1 MSGPNPEPSQTPSRR
16 RVLPGDAFILVCPP
30 KHHHLLFYGPGGSFG
45 TNLGQVVYPEEM
57 YFGQTILSS
66 LGRPFQV
73 LMPSMAERQM
83 KVKRRTT
90 IIYPKD
96 AGYMLLHTGVR
107 AGSKVLECGGGSGA
121 LTFLLACAVGPEG
134 RVHSFERRSEHLDQA
149 QANLRRLGEFP
160 QIAWHLC
167 DTEREGFGLEGMEA
181 AFIDVPEPWTLV
193 SYARSAL
200 VPGAFW
206 VSLSPNVN
214 QVERTVLT
222 LEAAGFTAQRT
233 VEILEREL
241 LVREGKT
248 RPREMGITHTAYITI
263 ARSADLLP
271 VAAEAPAEAPTE
283 EAPVGV
289 GPDEHEPAE

>member
-1 MSGPNPEPSQTPSRR
+1 MNETLPDTPTTPVRR
-16 RVLPGDAFILVCPP
+16 RMAPGDAFILACPP
-30 KHHHLLFYGPGGSFG
+30 KHHHLLYYAPGGSFG
-45 TNLGQVVYPEEM
+45 TNLGQIVYPEEL
-57 YFGQTILSS
+57 YFGQIILSS

-73 LMPSMAERQM
+73 LMPSLAERQM

-96 AGYMLLHTGVR
+96 AGYMLLQTGIR
-107 AGSKVLECGGGSGA
+107 EGASVLECGGGSGA
-121 LTFLLACAVGPEG
+121 FTFLLACAVGREG

-160 QIAWHLC
+160 QIEWHLR

-193 SYARSAL
+193 APARSAL
-200 VPGAFW
+200 LSGAFW
-206 VSLSPNVN
+206 VSISPTVN
-214 QVERTVLT
+214 QVERTVLA
-222 LEAAGFTAQRT
+222 LEAAGFTALRT

-248 RPREMGITHTAYITI
+248 RPREMGITHTVYITT
-263 ARSADLLP
+263 ARAADRLP
-271 VAAEAPAEAPTE
+271 APPGAEAAAD
-283 EAPVGV
+283 
-289 GPDEHEPAE
+289 DEQNDHEPSE